1 MGDPR
6 DDPEPPGPLASPA
19 HLSSD
24 SSRNSLTPSLTPS
37 DVDRES
43 PLGAEGEQERLKYR
57 SWRQAKTHLRGRPVR
72 LKGRVGDVG
81 WISRKIQAT
90 LPNFDAPAS
99 RSRKSSHY
107 LGLFKEKDVAEEQM
121 RRDARSRSSDTS
133 SRSSIEAPGRLA
145 ESQGVYQA
153 LAHGGPKT
161 ISKFSPAASYSKSQ
175 PNLQAILALDVP
187 FRPRSGQDFLREHG
201 VRPKPSPDSKDDSDR
216 EHISSALYFP
226 HRQIRPDLSPE
237 LVGQDQQLIRTQS
250 ASGPNQLHDVVENFD
265 GSPDAVEI
273 SLQSEDENQ
282 LWKGDLAESIDSD
295 SQTSGHEYD
304 PYSSGS
310 EHDGFVTAYESET
323 DDEQRTPKAGSHPK
337 YVPRVPVGAVELKP
351 FDHQVG
357 GHSTVYRFSRR
368 AVCKQLNNRENVFYE
383 TVEKYHP
390 DLLEFMPRYVSSRL
404 WIRLT
409 VQVHWRSQCDVL
421 EKYEEAH

>member
-1 MGDPR
+1 MGETR
-6 DDPEPPGPLASPA
+6 NDPEPLASPA
-19 HLSSD
+19 RFSSD
-24 SSRNSLTPSLTPS
+24 SFTPSPNPTGL
-37 DVDRES
+37 DRES
-43 PLGAEGEQERLKYR
+43 PLGAEEEQERLKYR
-57 SWRQAKTHLRGRPVR
+57 SWRQTHLRGRP
-72 LKGRVGDVG
+72 GRSRSAREGDVG

-90 LPNFDAPAS
+90 LPNLDAPAS

-107 LGLFKEKDVAEEQM
+107 LGLFKEKDVAEEE
-121 RRDARSRSSDTS
+121 RRRNAHSRSSDALPTPT
-133 SRSSIEAPGRLA
+133 EAPGR
-145 ESQGVYQA
+145 SQGVYQA

-161 ISKFSPAASYSKSQ
+161 TTKLSYSKSQ
-175 PNLQAILALDVP
+175 PNLKAILALDVP
-187 FRPRSGQDFLREHG
+187 FRPRPRSRHDFLREYG
-201 VRPKPSPDSKDDSDR
+201 VRPKTSPDTKEDSAR

-237 LVGQDQQLIRTQS
+237 LVGQDQLMRTQS
-250 ASGPNQLHDVVENFD
+250 ASGPNQLHDIVENFD
-265 GSPDAVEI
+265 GVSPDAVEI
-273 SLQSEDENQ
+273 SLQSEDESR

-295 SQTSGHEYD
+295 SLSGHEYD

-310 EHDGFVTAYESET
+310 DHDGFATAYESET
-323 DDEQRTPKAGSHPK
+323 DDEQRTPKAGSHPN

-390 DLLEFMPRYVSSRL
+390 DLLEFMPRYVSPLVR
-404 WIRLT
+404 T
-409 VQVHWRSQCDVL
+409 
-421 EKYEEAH
+421 

>member
-1 MGDPR
+1 MGESR
-6 DDPEPPGPLASPA
+6 ADPEPTGPLVSPVR
-19 HLSSD
+19 LSSD
-24 SSRNSLTPSLTPS
+24 PSSPPPSQF
-37 DVDRES
+37 DRES
-43 PLGAEGEQERLKYR
+43 PLGAEEEKERLKYR
-57 SWRQAKTHLRGRPVR
+57 SWRQAKTHLHDRPVR
-72 LKGRVGDVG
+72 LKSGREG
-81 WISRKIQAT
+81 WISRMIQAT

-107 LGLFKEKDVAEEQM
+107 LGLFKEKEEQ
-121 RRDARSRSSDTS
+121 RRRGVQSRSSDAS
-133 SRSSIEAPGRLA
+133 SRSSVEAPR
-145 ESQGVYQA
+145 SQGVYQA

-161 ISKFSPAASYSKSQ
+161 ISEFSPAASFSKSQ
-175 PNLQAILALDVP
+175 PNLQAILALDAP
-187 FRPRSGQDFLREHG
+187 FRPRSGQDFLREFG
-201 VRPKPSPDSKDDSDR
+201 VRPGQSPQPKDR

-226 HRQIRPDLSPE
+226 HRQVRPDLSPE
-237 LVGQDQQLIRTQS
+237 LVGQDQQLMRTQS
-250 ASGPNQLHDVVENFD
+250 AGGPNQLHDIVENFD

-310 EHDGFVTAYESET
+310 DHDGFMTAYESET
-323 DDEQRTPKAGSHPK
+323 DDEHRTPKAGSHPK

-368 AVCKQLNNRENVFYE
+368 AVCKQLNNSENVFYE

-390 DLLEFMPRYVSSRL
+390 DLLEFMPRYVS
-404 WIRLT
+404 
-409 VQVHWRSQCDVL
+409 C
-421 EKYEEAH
+421 

>member
-1 MGDPR
+1 MGEPR
-6 DDPEPPGPLASPA
+6 NDSEPPGPLASPSRF
-19 HLSSD
+19 SSD
-24 SSRNSLTPSLTPS
+24 SSADSLSPSLPANR
-37 DVDRES
+37 DNES
-43 PLGAEGEQERLKYR
+43 PLGAEEERERIKYR

-72 LKGRVGDVG
+72 LKSGREGDVG

-121 RRDARSRSSDTS
+121 RRNARSRSSDTS
-133 SRSSIEAPGRLA
+133 SRSQESEGRLGRTA
-145 ESQGVYQA
+145 SGVYQA
-153 LAHGGPKT
+153 LAHGGPKST
-161 ISKFSPAASYSKSQ
+161 TFSPAVSYSRSQ

-187 FRPRSGQDFLREHG
+187 FRPRSGPDFLREYG
-201 VRPKPSPDSKDDSDR
+201 VRPKPPPKPVRHDEESDR

-226 HRQIRPDLSPE
+226 HRQVRPDLSPE
-237 LVGQDQQLIRTQS
+237 LVGQDQELVRTQS
-250 ASGPNQLHDVVENFD
+250 ASGPNQLHDIVETFID

-282 LWKGDLAESIDSD
+282 LWKGDLAESLDSD
-295 SQTSGHEYD
+295 SQASGHEYD

-310 EHDGFVTAYESET
+310 DHDGFATAYESET

-383 TVEKYHP
+383 TVEKFHP
-390 DLLEFMPRYVSSRL
+390 ELLEFMPR
-404 WIRLT
+404 
-409 VQVHWRSQCDVL
+409 
-421 EKYEEAH
+421 